1 MYCNE
6 GNDILTAYD
15 MHAALTAH
23 PVKGASHSVYEINQ
37 SVSQLKVRKLDHFI
51 S

>member
-37 SVSQLKVRKLDHFI
+37 SVSQLKVRKLNHFI